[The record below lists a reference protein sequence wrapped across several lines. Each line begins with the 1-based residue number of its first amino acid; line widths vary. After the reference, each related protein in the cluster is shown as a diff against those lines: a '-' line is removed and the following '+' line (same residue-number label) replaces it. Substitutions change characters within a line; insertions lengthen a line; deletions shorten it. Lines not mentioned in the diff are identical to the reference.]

1 MKKYLGILIVFLFI
15 LTGCGQKETSID
27 VLKSVLKNDADVNSL
42 TVKAKIDI
50 SVVED
55 GVSVDM
61 PISADVKVD
70 LEDEKNGK
78 FYMILSDN
86 PFIGEAELYV
96 NMVNESMD
104 VYMPSSLITAMIG
117 IEDTYPSWIVETP
130 DMNSEDEETI
140 IDEENVPSVDEILEV
155 ITEEDFV
162 YIDEDGDISHYQL
175 KITDDLLKRL
185 AEKLEEEYEETLE
198 TSFNIDIYI
207 DIKNDVITKVELD
220 MKQIVEDIMSSL
232 ENENNPLG
240 ESSINKLSFSIDF
253 SNYNSTTVTI
263 PNDIINNA
271 LTTEEY
277 LQQIIGEE

>member
-78 FYMILSDN
+78 FYMSLSDN
-86 PFIGEAELYV
+86 PFIGETELYV
-96 NMVNESMD
+96 DMVNESMD
-104 VYMPSSLITAMIG
+104 VYMPSSLITTMIG
-117 IEDTYPSWIVETP
+117 IEDVYPSWIVETP
-130 DMNSEDEETI
+130 DMNSEDEEPI
-140 IDEENVPSVDEILEV
+140 INEENVPSVDEILEV

-162 YIDEDGDISHYQL
+162 YIDKDGDISHYQL

-198 TSFNIDIYI
+198 TSFNIDVYI
-207 DIKNDVITKVELD
+207 DTKNDVITKVELD
-220 MKQIVEDIMSSL
+220 MKQIINDIMSSL
-232 ENENNPLG
+232 ENE
-240 ESSINKLSFSIDF
+240 ESQLAGSINKLSFAIDF
-253 SNYNSTTVTI
+253 TDYNNTIVTI
-263 PNDIINNA
+263 PNEVKDNA

-277 LQQIIGEE
+277 IQLIAGEE

>member
-42 TVKAKIDI
+42 TVKAKIDV

-61 PISADVKVD
+61 PISVDVKVD

-78 FYMILSDN
+78 FYMSLSDN
-86 PFIGEAELYV
+86 PFIGENELYV
-96 NMVNESMD
+96 DMVNESMN
-104 VYMPSSLITAMIG
+104 VYMPSSLIATMVG
-117 IEDTYPSWIVETP
+117 IEDTYPSWIVETQ

-140 IDEENVPSVDEILEV
+140 IDKENVPSVDEILEV

-162 YIDEDGDISHYQL
+162 YIDKDGDISHYQL

-198 TSFNIDIYI
+198 TSFNIDVYI
-207 DIKNDVITKVELD
+207 DTKNDVITKVELD
-220 MKQIVEDIMSSL
+220 MKQIINDIMSSL
-232 ENENNPLG
+232 ENE
-240 ESSINKLSFSIDF
+240 ESQLAGSINKLNFAIDF
-253 SNYNSTTVTI
+253 TDYNNTTVTI
-263 PNDIINNA
+263 PNEVKDNA

-277 LQQIIGEE
+277 IQLIAGEE

>member
-96 NMVNESMD
+96 NMVNESMN

-130 DMNSEDEETI
+130 DMNSEDEEPI
-140 IDEENVPSVDEILEV
+140 INEENVPSVDEILEV

-198 TSFNIDIYI
+198 TIFNIDIYI
-207 DIKNDVITKVELD
+207 DTKNDVITKVELD

-232 ENENNPLG
+232 ENEETPLAA
-240 ESSINKLSFSIDF
+240 SINKLSFSIDF
-253 SNYNSTTVTI
+253 TDYNNTTVTI